1 MHAVSSAG
9 SATAPARAIFRPGR
23 NAELGMRRSYTERM
37 KILASLIAFFF
48 FQPPPPAIVDAP
60 TVKVLTG
67 LSVPEFEAEMQL
79 MTQALGASC
88 GTCHARGNFASDSNP
103 RKIRAREMAAMTK
116 AINQQ
121 FFPDYKPGDGE
132 SRLGRITCFTCHQGE
147 LHPKA
152 PPPL

>member
-1 MHAVSSAG
+1 MKLAASVLAFALTQPPS
-9 SATAPARAIFRPGR
+9 APAV
-23 NAELGMRRSYTERM
+23 
-37 KILASLIAFFF
+37 
-48 FQPPPPAIVDAP
+48 VDAP

-67 LSVPEFEAEMQL
+67 LTVPEFEAEMQR

-88 GTCHARGNFASDSNP
+88 GTCHTRGNFASETNP
-103 RKIRAREMAAMTK
+103 RKAVARRMLEMTK

-121 FFPDYKPGDGE
+121 FFPDYKPDEGS
-132 SRLGRITCFTCHQGE
+132 SRLGRISCFTCHQGE